1 MKADTTVAG
10 LTPGQV
16 YSFRFRAQ
24 TRKGLG
30 DYSQV
35 VSLMVL

>member
-1 MKADTTVAG
+1 MMTG

-16 YSFRFRAQ
+16 YFVRFRAQ

-30 DYSQV
+30 DYSDV
-35 VSLMVL
+35 VKIRVQ